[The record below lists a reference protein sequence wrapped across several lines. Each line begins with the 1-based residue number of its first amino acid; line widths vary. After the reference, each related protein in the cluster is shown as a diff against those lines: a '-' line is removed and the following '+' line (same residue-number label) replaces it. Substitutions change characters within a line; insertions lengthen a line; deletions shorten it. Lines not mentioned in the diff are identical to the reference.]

1 MSAPE
6 LSRPVRGKGRHY
18 EYPPTGDLLI
28 SVTNAQSALSMPA
41 LPRWAA
47 IEVAKVAYK
56 MRHALP
62 EMDEAE
68 AVDILRNSPWSKT
81 NRAQDRGTSIHEA
94 LEKATKGIT
103 VPLTGEAAQYV
114 TGIQMFMAEHELEVW
129 HTEVTV
135 FHKELG
141 YAGTADVI
149 GLLDGVPVMLDYKTG
164 TKKLYDDISLQLSA
178 LRYAT
183 EMWVD
188 GELRPMVQV
197 DECVG
202 VYIRPDGYQI
212 GRVEEPSV
220 AFDAFCALLQVRRWQ
235 VSDSPVLGEWHSET
249 DTEVTSE

>member
-28 SVTNAQSALSMPA
+28 SVTNVQSALSKPA

-62 EMDEAE
+62 EMEEDE
-68 AVDILRNSPWSKT
+68 AVDILKGSPWSKT
-81 NRAQDRGTSIHEA
+81 TRAADRGTSIHEA
-94 LEKATKGIT
+94 LEKAAHGIT
-103 VPLTGEAAQYV
+103 VPLSGEAAQYAP
-114 TGIQMFMAEHELEVW
+114 GIAMFMAEHELDVW

-135 FHKELG
+135 FHRDAG
-141 YAGTADVI
+141 YAGTADAI
-149 GLLDGVPVMLDYKTG
+149 GLLDGVPVVLDYKTG
-164 TKKLYDDISLQLSA
+164 RKKLYDDVALQLAA

-188 GELRPMVQV
+188 GEVRPMVEV

-212 GRVEEPSV
+212 AKVHNP
-220 AFDAFCALLQVRRWQ
+220 AFAYDTFYSLLQVRKWQ
-235 VSDSPVLGEWHSET
+235 VIDEPVLTDWQPQAT
-249 DTEVTSE
+249 DTEA